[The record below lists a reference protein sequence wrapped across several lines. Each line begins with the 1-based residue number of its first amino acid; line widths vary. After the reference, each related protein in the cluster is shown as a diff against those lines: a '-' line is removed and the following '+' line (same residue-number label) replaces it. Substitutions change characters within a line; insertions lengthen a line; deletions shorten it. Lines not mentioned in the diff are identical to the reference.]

1 MRNNLVACLW
11 LATILPAQAAGLRVT
26 DAWFR
31 ALPPSVPS
39 GGYFMLHNDG
49 AKPVTLTGAESP
61 ACGMLMLHK
70 SENMGGMS
78 SMADVSDIAVPAGGT
93 LAFAPGGYHLMC
105 MDAKP
110 ILKPGGH
117 VPVTLLFKDGAKR
130 TASFAVRGATGK

>member
-1 MRNNLVACLW
+1 MRSKIAVLFW
-11 LATILPAQAAGLRVT
+11 LAALLPADAATLSVT

-39 GGYFMLHNDG
+39 GGYFTLRNDG
-49 AKPVTLTGAESP
+49 AGPVTLTGAQSP

-78 SMADVSDIAVPAGGT
+78 SMADVANIDVAAGGA
-93 LAFAPGGYHLMC
+93 LSFAPGGYHLMC

-110 ILKPGGH
+110 MLKPGGH
-117 VPVTLLFKDGAKR
+117 VPVTLLFKDGANL
-130 TASFAVRGATGK
+130 TVSFAVRGAMGK